1 MNRRDVLTLFAFA
14 LAGCAGQSGPTSPAP
29 TRTASATPTAA
40 DAATAAETETATE
53 RPTPTETATETPTDT
68 PEPTETAEPT
78 PSEGERQ
85 AAQAIADT
93 RREFRALLEAYCS
106 EIDEDD
112 DITEVTAATAFYG
125 RGVQSQLAEVQDA
138 LNAARKRAVTE
149 QQRQTVASFEA
160 SWQAVRLMRRAQ
172 EPLVDAFGFLRAAH
186 ERASEEDEGRMYAA
200 IEDMDTTY
208 RDARAPK
215 NDLDADVD
223 GDSLGAVDDL
233 ETSVYET
240 KVTQFDGEVAAFDDV
255 EPIFRDFQ
263 EGINSLGDAR
273 RARSSGN
280 DEDGREHASDASD
293 VLGGVAADLE
303 DLADDPPAGAGSF
316 EELLRE
322 AADVATEKEE
332 AARDLY

>member
-1 MNRRDVLTLFAFA
+1 MNRRYVLTLSAFA
-14 LAGCAGQSGPTSPAP
+14 LAGCAGQSGSTSPAP
-29 TRTASATPTAA
+29 TSTASATPTAT
-40 DAATAAETETATE
+40 DTATAAETETATE
-53 RPTPTETATETPTDT
+53 RPTETATETATDT

-78 PSEGERQ
+78 PSAAERQ

-93 RREFRALLEAYCS
+93 RTEFRALLEAYCS

-160 SWQAVRLMRRAQ
+160 SWQAVRLMRRAK
-172 EPLVDAFGFLRAAH
+172 EPFVDAFGFLRAAH
-186 ERASEEDEGRMYAA
+186 ELAIEEDEGRMYAA

-215 NDLDADVD
+215 NDLDDDVD

-273 RARSSGN
+273 RARLSGN

-293 VLGGVAADLE
+293 VLGGVADDLE
-303 DLADDPPAGAGSF
+303 DLADDPPEGAGSF

-322 AADVATEKEE
+322 AADVATEKED